1 MLSSAEIGTL
11 ITALGT
17 GIGPEDFNIDKIRYH
32 KIIIMTDADVDGS
45 HIRTL
50 LLTFF
55 YRQMPQLIERGYLY
69 IAQPPL
75 YRAKQGKSEV
85 YLKDDKAL
93 EDYLIDAGI
102 SDCVFTLADNSEIAG
117 EDLRS
122 LVEQARLTKMQLQG
136 LATRVPLIIVEQ
148 AAILGVL
155 NADILADQEQA
166 AAAAAYIAKRL
177 DALQPET
184 DRGWQGEVLADSGL
198 SFMRVLRGVP
208 DGPHRIDAAVMQS
221 AEAHAIDKHAGE
233 LQRTYSRHG
242 VLKSKDMEFNITGP
256 VSLMDA
262 VTELGRKGVGMQR
275 YKGLGEM
282 NPDQLWETTLD
293 PDVRTL
299 LQVKASHADNAEDV
313 FSTLMGDVV
322 ELRRD
327 FIQANAL
334 KVANLD
340 V

>member
-17 GIGPEDFNIDKIRYH
+17 GIGPEDFDIDKIRYH

-102 SDCVFTLADNSEIAG
+102 SDCVFTLADKSEIAG
-117 EDLRS
+117 EDLRG
-122 LVEQARLTKMQLQG
+122 LVEQARLIKMQLQG
-136 LATRVPLIIVEQ
+136 LATRVPLTIVEQ

-177 DALQPET
+177 DALESET

-208 DGPHRIDAAVMQS
+208 EVLIASMPPLCIV
-221 AEAHAIDKHAGE
+221 
-233 LQRTYSRHG
+233 QRH
-242 VLKSKDMEFNITGP
+242 
-256 VSLMDA
+256 
-262 VTELGRKGVGMQR
+262 
-275 YKGLGEM
+275 
-282 NPDQLWETTLD
+282 
-293 PDVRTL
+293 TL
-299 LQVKASHADNAEDV
+299 LINTLVSCNAHIRGTV
-313 FSTLMGDVV
+313 SSVRKIWSLLSPVPFPSWML
-322 ELRRD
+322 
-327 FIQANAL
+327 
-334 KVANLD
+334 
-340 V
+340 